1 MFKKPEKQKNSCSSS
16 DSDEDLFPN
25 PPKSKNCVVS
35 ETERNY
41 ALKRKA
47 PNIDDEIGQ
56 HIDYA
61 HMGRSKFD
69 KKLQPKDIYEM
80 LLADE

>member
-1 MFKKPEKQKNSCSSS
+1 MNS
-16 DSDEDLFPN
+16 LQ
-25 PPKSKNCVVS
+25 
-35 ETERNY
+35 